1 MGNRK
6 DIGKLFNERFK
17 DFEQAPDANLWNNIA
32 SELDQESDRKIAP
45 FWFYF
50 GGLVLV
56 GMLAGLWFWQ
66 PWNTTSEL
74 PSLQEQQTIVNNDTL
89 ENNTSKEGTTTDA
102 LENTNTQ
109 ETLSS
114 NNTTGTKTTITTQSS
129 ITNNEDH
136 NTTNNTTLIN
146 NSSNTSDSSLNV
158 QNSDQTQ
165 PTIATNNS
173 SSKTQ
178 STSNSYTNNTSL
190 SNTTS
195 QTSSQVYTNQK
206 TASILE
212 VLRTMESA
220 TQKARKQKELEAR
233 ETYQTKIKN
242 ELAQAITLQ
251 KEESKI
257 ASQKWFDSIANL
269 EAIKKAELAV
279 KTVETAKEEKLP
291 KLPKTKEEREKDR
304 KESVDYK
311 LAISPYTS
319 ILSYGSLTKGSSIDD
334 RLVNNPRD
342 AIGTIG
348 YGIRADYKLS
358 ERSSV
363 RFGIGLAPLQYRT
376 SDFQVLITGD
386 NNINIF
392 QLSGINPQNLG
403 QGQGGGIETSPQALS
418 FFNMN
423 DVVSIEQDISYIE
436 VPIDYQYRLLN
447 KRVSVSFNTGLSLFV
462 LTNNEVFA
470 TAESGQSIFIGR
482 ETSLKDLS
490 LAFNLGLGTHY
501 NFSKKW
507 RFDIE
512 PAFKYQL
519 NPYSDNI
526 GNFKPY
532 YFGLQFGMSYK
543 F

>member
-1 MGNRK
+1 
-6 DIGKLFNERFK
+6 
-17 DFEQAPDANLWNNIA
+17 
-32 SELDQESDRKIAP
+32 
-45 FWFYF
+45 
-50 GGLVLV
+50 
-56 GMLAGLWFWQ
+56 
-66 PWNTTSEL
+66 
-74 PSLQEQQTIVNNDTL
+74 
-89 ENNTSKEGTTTDA
+89 
-102 LENTNTQ
+102 
-109 ETLSS
+109 
-114 NNTTGTKTTITTQSS
+114 
-129 ITNNEDH
+129 
-136 NTTNNTTLIN
+136 
-146 NSSNTSDSSLNV
+146 
-158 QNSDQTQ
+158 
-165 PTIATNNS
+165 
-173 SSKTQ
+173 
-178 STSNSYTNNTSL
+178 
-190 SNTTS
+190 
-195 QTSSQVYTNQK
+195 
-206 TASILE
+206 
-212 VLRTMESA
+212 MESV

-233 ETYQTKIKN
+233 QAYQTRVKN

-279 KTVETAKEEKLP
+279 KTAEIAKEEKLP

-363 RFGIGLAPLQYRT
+363 RFGVGLAPLQYRT

-418 FFNMN
+418 FFNTN

-462 LTNNEVFA
+462 LTNNKVFA
-470 TAESGQSIFIGR
+470 TADNGQSIFIGR